1 MLKLEHVKKKY
12 GNFQLDCSMEVR
24 NGFVTGLIGA
34 NGAGKSTTFKSVLD
48 LISIDSGKIT
58 IFDKDYRSITTAD
71 KEDIGVVLGTS
82 GFSGYLSIKQ
92 IIPVLEAMYH
102 RFDKAAFVKS
112 CGEYGLPMDKKIKDF
127 STGMQAR
134 LKLTVAMSHDAK
146 LLILDEPT
154 SGLDVIARDSLLDQL
169 RSYLDEKDGRSILI
183 SSHISSDLE
192 SFCDDI
198 YMLHRGNIMF
208 HEETDVLMDEYGI
221 LKVDNDQYENL
232 DKAYIL
238 YVKDEAYGKIC
249 LCRERQYYMDNYPWI
264 VVERSGL
271 DGLLTVVEKGAR
283 I

>member
-1 MLKLEHVKKKY
+1 MLKLENVKKRY
-12 GNFQLDCSMEVR
+12 GDFQLECSLEVR
-24 NGFVTGLIGA
+24 SGFVTGLIGA
-34 NGAGKSTTFKSVLD
+34 NGAGKSTTFKSILD

-58 IFDKDYRSITTAD
+58 IFDKDFNSITTAD

-92 IIPVLEAMYH
+92 IIPILDEMYH
-102 RFDKAAFVKS
+102 RFDKAAFIKA
-112 CGEYGLPMDKKIKDF
+112 CGEYRLPMDKKIKDF

-134 LKLTVAMSHDAK
+134 LKLMVAMCHDAR

-169 RSYLDEKDGRSILI
+169 RSYLNEKEGRSILI

-192 SFCDDI
+192 GFCDDI

-221 LKVDNDQYENL
+221 LKVDNDQYEEL
-232 DKAYIL
+232 DKSYIL
-238 YVKDEAYGKIC
+238 YAKDETYGKLC
-249 LCRERQYYMDNYPWI
+249 LCRERQYYRDNYPGI
-264 VVERSGL
+264 VIERSGL